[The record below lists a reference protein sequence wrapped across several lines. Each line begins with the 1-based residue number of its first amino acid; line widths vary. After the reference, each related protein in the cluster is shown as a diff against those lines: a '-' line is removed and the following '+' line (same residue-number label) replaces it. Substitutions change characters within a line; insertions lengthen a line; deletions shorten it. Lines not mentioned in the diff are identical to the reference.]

1 MPSYSSFDIA
11 NYFLSRA
18 AGEKV
23 PISNLK
29 LQKIVFIAHGFYLA
43 ITGEPLLNERI
54 EAWPYG
60 PVIND
65 LYHACKKYGS
75 GVISAPLVIAMELS
89 NLPNF
94 DDVSNLPKEHCFE
107 PEVSKALEITWN
119 ACKNM
124 DGIKLSNWTHIE
136 GSPWKK
142 AIDEGKTFI
151 PDEYIK
157 DYFKKYLTQST
168 PATA

>member
-1 MPSYSSFDIA
+1 MPAYSSFDIA

-18 AGEKV
+18 AGEKTT
-23 PISNLK
+23 ISNLK
-29 LQKIVFIAHGFYLA
+29 LQKMVYIAHGFYLA
-43 ITGEPLLNERI
+43 MTEEPLLNERI

-65 LYHACKKYGS
+65 LYHAFKKYGS
-75 GVISAPLVIAMELS
+75 GVISEPLTIAMELS
-89 NLPNF
+89 NMPNF
-94 DDVSNLPKEHCFE
+94 DDISNIPKE
-107 PEVSKALEITWN
+107 EVYFDEKARKALELTWDS
-119 ACKNM
+119 CKNM

-142 AIDEGKTFI
+142 AMDEGKTFI

-157 DYFKKYLTQST
+157 GYFKKYFSQ
-168 PATA
+168 